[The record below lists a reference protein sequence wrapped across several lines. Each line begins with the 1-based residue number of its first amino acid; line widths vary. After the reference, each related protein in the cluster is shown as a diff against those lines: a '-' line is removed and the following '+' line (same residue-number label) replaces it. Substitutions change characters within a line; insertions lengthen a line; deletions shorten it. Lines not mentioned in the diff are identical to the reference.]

1 MRASRLMLIPAV
13 LALTGCMQGTRLIK
27 VNADGSGTIIDTV
40 KLSDQ
45 ARGMMASMQEMDKST
60 PAEKKA
66 KKDAKLKAQ
75 VAAMGDCGAPGT
87 PCVTLV
93 SNTTDKD
100 GTEKTVYSFKDISK
114 IKLDT
119 TPSSSDAGESS
130 GKEEPLTFRLA
141 KNGGNSL
148 LTVLVP
154 KDKPTEPAK
163 PKTPP
168 KPEEEQ
174 QAIAM
179 MKSMLAGLKVATQV
193 EVNGKLV
200 KTSSP
205 WAAGP
210 VVTIM
215 EIDFDQIDPAGLKTL
230 AASGSDKPS
239 ADKLKGMKGLKV
251 QEGEITIEFA
261 GK

>member
-27 VNADGSGTIIDTV
+27 LNADGSGSIVDTV
-40 KLSDQ
+40 KLSEQ

-66 KKDAKLKAQ
+66 KKDAKLKTQ
-75 VAAMGDCGAPGT
+75 MAAMGEG
-87 PCVTLV
+87 VTLV
-93 SNTTDKD
+93 SNVTDKD
-100 GTEKTVYSFKDISK
+100 GTEKTIYAFRDISK

-119 TPSSSDAGESS
+119 TPSSSDSGEST
-130 GKEEPLTFRLA
+130 GKEDPLTFRLA
-141 KNGGNSL
+141 RNGANSL
-148 LTVLVP
+148 LTVVIP
-154 KDKPTEPAK
+154 KDKPSGDPAK
-163 PKTPP
+163 PKAAP

-179 MKSMLAGLKVATQV
+179 MKSMLAGLKISTQV
-193 EVNGKLV
+193 EVNGKVV
-200 KTSSP
+200 KTTSP

-210 VVTIM
+210 VVTLM
-215 EIDFDQIDPAGLKTL
+215 EIDFDQIDPAGLKKL
-230 AASGSDKPS
+230 AASGADKPS
-239 ADKLKGMKGLKV
+239 ADQLKGLKGLKV
-251 QEGEITIEFA
+251 QEGEVTIEFA